1 MLTLFLN
8 QLAPSEF
15 RRQLVED
22 WRTGGSLHLNPP
34 EADPQPVQEE
44 EVEAEEVVVKQ
55 EPVDESEERI
65 KGNPGLSARIAEAKA
80 RLDGVGGGEDDSLPV
95 GELDEEEF
103 CEEGGAQ
110 AEEYSEN
117 RPVKVKQEVMVKQEA
132 QVKQEQLAEDD
143 GREFKREPGL
153 CTPTSSGYW
162 SDDSGSS
169 GPYFGKL
176 NWESQGRGV
185 VVMVTNEGEE
195 RRVPVAA
202 IDVKCGAETGDLVEF
217 SLGPAHTDLSGQ
229 VVRAATRVKLVEK
242 GIPTSEQDQI
252 RGQEALKRSLAGLQ
266 VEDGVKRARMEEVID
281 VRSASFGDYSDI
293 ADMADEQEEEED
305 EDAPPVEQL
314 YSHCICTA
322 GIPGRCTHCPFY
334 FLEAS
339 VERRLLPGETVTMP
353 ARVEGNQGELRRQL
367 NRARLIPFPFKFLA
381 QPSFD
386 LLRRVGRG
394 SLVGRVVGV
403 REEEKVLATVQNLK
417 GEGAVV
423 REGDV
428 LGICQEDLAESSE
441 EVVQDVP
448 VIVSQGDLVRD
459 DRGVYCGFVRLDG
472 EADFQYRLLRLEL
485 EPELAK
491 RFKLLQQ
498 EVTVQTRASLWVE
511 LEARNGKSSLSK
523 YLGKTGRLATAS
535 DVLLDVEETLS
546 SNNNTS
552 ASSHPRRSKQESQ
565 NAYEAM
571 LAQIDQ
577 DIACGN
583 PVVQAPMKASM
594 MSRVF
599 KGVVGQQLVIPQG
612 GSAITNLFLVDDE
625 ITNLKCLLKARV
637 VVSNNEEFKY
647 YNNCYDI
654 PEQAV
659 QVTNGICRASRTTRP
674 CVKVTV
680 TNPRTG
686 TACLK
691 TDSPV
696 ALVKLEQAKPQT
708 PVPVH
713 PPALPTVS
721 QLPSSVLS
729 ALQQPQQVQQKPARP
744 DFSAPRHLER
754 LSRKVARRWEQLVG
768 QNLWEHSLTVEDR
781 FPYFSRGKMKTP
793 FGLNDKELNV
803 RVGLSQ
809 SSRPVKVLDRVNGVF
824 TCAICDVV
832 VLDKYACQ
840 DHWYSAQHKGTM
852 AKLQAIAG
860 PDERVAMNRAVA
872 TELVNQWNL
881 SPLMGLDRVVEV
893 IQGRREPYY
902 HCQICRIDS
911 SLAELGPHLAAPSH
925 VLSFLKALLPSAWAR
940 FAPSPDPTRWTEL
953 DFTVLEQVVTRV
965 DAQHGG
971 KRIAIASSVEQLPEV
986 LARLTSS
993 SYSGK
998 GLDSFFR
1005 SLPPAEV
1012 PQVAA
1017 PMGPVGDKFG
1027 RVLEADAALAEA
1039 VEVSAGA
1046 KAEVAAR
1053 LLGTFPDG
1061 LAGRWV
1067 VVGQGKGGGDGTSLS
1082 VQHGVS
1088 KLWLDEVDKLC
1099 VRLTLE
1105 NCGTSQLHA
1114 KEHAKMAT
1122 VRWRE

>member
-1 MLTLFLN
+1 
-8 QLAPSEF
+8 
-15 RRQLVED
+15 
-22 WRTGGSLHLNPP
+22 
-34 EADPQPVQEE
+34 
-44 EVEAEEVVVKQ
+44 
-55 EPVDESEERI
+55 
-65 KGNPGLSARIAEAKA
+65 
-80 RLDGVGGGEDDSLPV
+80 
-95 GELDEEEF
+95 
-103 CEEGGAQ
+103 
-110 AEEYSEN
+110 
-117 RPVKVKQEVMVKQEA
+117 VKQEA
-132 QVKQEQLAEDD
+132 HIKQEQLIEDD
-143 GREFKREPGL
+143 SREFKREPGL

-242 GIPTSEQDQI
+242 GIPTSEQEQI
-252 RGQEALKRSLAGLQ
+252 KGQEALKRSLAGLQ
-266 VEDGVKRARMEEVID
+266 EEDGVKRARIEEVID

-293 ADMADEQEEEED
+293 ADMAEEPEEEED

-314 YSHCICTA
+314 YPHCICAA
-322 GIPGRCTHCPFY
+322 GLPVRCPHCPFY

-339 VERRLLPGETVTMP
+339 AERRLLPGETVTMP
-353 ARVEGNQGELRRQL
+353 ARIEGNQGELRRQL
-367 NRARLIPFPFKFLA
+367 SRARLIPFPFKFLA

-403 REEEKVLATVQNLK
+403 RDEEKVLATVQNLK

-428 LGICQEDLAESSE
+428 LGICQEDLAESTE
-441 EVVQDVP
+441 ESVKEVP
-448 VIVSQGDLVRD
+448 VLASQGDLVRG
-459 DRGVYCGFVRLDG
+459 DRGVYCGFVRLQG
-472 EADFQYRLLRLEL
+472 EGDFQYRLLRLHL
-485 EPELAK
+485 EAELAK
-491 RFKLLQQ
+491 RFRLVHE
-498 EVTVQTRASLWVE
+498 EVTVQTRSSLWVE
-511 LEARNGKSSLSK
+511 LEAKNGKSSLSK
-523 YLGKTGRLATAS
+523 YLGKQGRLATAS
-535 DVLLDVEETLS
+535 DVLLGVKETKSS
-546 SNNNTS
+546 SNEITT
-552 ASSHPRRSKQESQ
+552 ASHSRRSKQESQ

-612 GSAITNLFLVDDE
+612 GTTSTNLFLTDE
-625 ITNLKCLLKARV
+625 EIPNLKCLLKARV

-654 PEQAV
+654 PEQV
-659 QVTNGICRASRTTRP
+659 VTVTNGICRASRTTRP

-680 TNPRTG
+680 TNPRMG

-696 ALVKLEQAKPQT
+696 ALVKLEQAKA
-708 PVPVH
+708 PVTVVAQVI
-713 PPALPTVS
+713 PPAT
-721 QLPSSVLS
+721 QLPPT
-729 ALQQPQQVQQKPARP
+729 APPAYQQQPQPAVQQKPLRP
-744 DFSAPRHLER
+744 DFSAARHLER
-754 LSRKVARRWEQLVG
+754 LARKVSRRWEQLVG
-768 QNLWEHSLTVEDR
+768 QNLWENSLTVEER

-840 DHWYSAQHKGTM
+840 DHWYSAQHKSTM

-860 PDERVAMNRAVA
+860 PDERVAMGRAVA

-893 IQGRREPYY
+893 LQGRREPYY
-902 HCQICRIDS
+902 HCQICRSDS

-925 VLSFLKALLPSAWAR
+925 VLAFLKALLPAAWAR
-940 FAPSPDPTRWTEL
+940 FSPSPDPSRWTEV
-953 DFTVLEQVVTRV
+953 DFTVLEQVVARV
-965 DAQHGG
+965 EAQHGG

-986 LARLTSS
+986 LARLPSAP
-993 SYSGK
+993 YSGK

-1017 PMGPVGDKFG
+1017 PTGLVGDASG
-1027 RVLEADAALAEA
+1027 RVAVADVALADS
-1039 VEVSAGA
+1039 VEVPAGGN
-1046 KAEVAAR
+1046 AEVAAR
-1053 LLGTFPDG
+1053 LLGAFPDG

-1067 VVGQGKGGGDGTSLS
+1067 VIGQGKDASDGGLS
-1082 VQHGVS
+1082 VHPGLS

-1099 VRLTLE
+1099 VRLTLV

-1114 KEHAKMAT
+1114 KEHVKMAS

>member
-1 MLTLFLN
+1 M
-8 QLAPSEF
+8 
-15 RRQLVED
+15 V
-22 WRTGGSLHLNPP
+22 
-34 EADPQPVQEE
+34 
-44 EVEAEEVVVKQ
+44 AEEVVVKQ
-55 EPVDESEERI
+55 EPLDESEERI

-80 RLDGVGGGEDDSLPV
+80 RLDGVVSGGAESVPGGGELDG
-95 GELDEEEF
+95 GEEYS
-103 CEEGGAQ
+103 EGGGGAD

-117 RPVKVKQEVMVKQEA
+117 SRPVNVKQEVLVKQEA
-132 QVKQEQLAEDD
+132 HVKQEQLTEDD

-176 NWESQGRGV
+176 NWEGHGRGV
-185 VVMVTNEGEE
+185 VVMVTNGGEE

-217 SLGPAHTDLSGQ
+217 SLGPAHADLSGQ
-229 VVRAATRVKLVEK
+229 VVRSATRVKLVEK

-266 VEDGVKRARMEEVID
+266 EEDCVKRARIEEVID

-293 ADMADEQEEEED
+293 ADMAAEEQLEEEED

-314 YSHCICTA
+314 YPHCICAA
-322 GIPGRCTHCPFY
+322 GLPVRCPHCPFY

-339 VERRLLPGETVTMP
+339 AERRLLPGETVTMP
-353 ARVEGNQGELRRQL
+353 ARIEGNQGDLRRQL
-367 NRARLIPFPFKFLA
+367 SRARLIPFPFKFLA

-428 LGICQEDLAESSE
+428 LGICQEDLAESRE
-441 EVVQDVP
+441 ELVQEVP
-448 VIVSQGDLVRD
+448 VMASQGDLVRD
-459 DRGVYCGFVRLDG
+459 DRGVYCGFVRLQGDC
-472 EADFQYRLLRLEL
+472 DFQFKLLRLSL
-485 EPELAK
+485 EAELAK
-491 RFKLLQQ
+491 RFRLKHE
-498 EVTVQTRASLWVE
+498 EVTVQTRSSLWVE

-523 YLGKTGRLATAS
+523 YLGKQGRLATAS
-535 DVLLDVEETLS
+535 DVLLDVGDTKSS
-546 SNNNTS
+546 SNETT
-552 ASSHPRRSKQESQ
+552 ATLHHRRSKQESQ

-594 MSRVF
+594 VSRVF

-612 GSAITNLFLVDDE
+612 GSATTNLFLTDE
-625 ITNLKCLLKARV
+625 EIPNLKCLLKARV

-654 PEQAV
+654 PEQV
-659 QVTNGICRASRTTRP
+659 VTVTNGICRASRTTRP

-680 TNPRTG
+680 TNPRHG

-696 ALVKLEQAKPQT
+696 ALVKLEQAKPPAT
-708 PVPVH
+708 PVTKVGL
-713 PPALPTVS
+713 PPATQLSSTAPLP
-721 QLPSSVLS
+721 
-729 ALQQPQQVQQKPARP
+729 AYQQPQQVQLKSTRP

-754 LSRKVARRWEQLVG
+754 LARKVARRWEQLVG
-768 QNLWEHSLTVEDR
+768 QNLWESSLTVEQR

-803 RVGLSQ
+803 RVGVSQ

-860 PDERVAMNRAVA
+860 PDERVAMGRAVA

-881 SPLMGLDRVVEV
+881 SPFMGLDRVVEV
-893 IQGRREPYY
+893 LQGRREPYY
-902 HCQICRIDS
+902 HCQICRSDS
-911 SLAELGPHLAAPSH
+911 SLAELGAHLAAPSH
-925 VLSFLKALLPSAWAR
+925 VLSFLKALLPAAWAR
-940 FAPSPDPTRWTEL
+940 FAPSPDPSRWTEM
-953 DFTVLEQVVTRV
+953 DFTVLEQVVARV
-965 DAQHGG
+965 EAQHGG
-971 KRIAIASSVEQLPEV
+971 KRIAVASSVEQLPEV
-986 LARLTSS
+986 LARLPSAA
-993 SYSGK
+993 YSGK

-1017 PMGPVGDKFG
+1017 APIGPVGDVSG
-1027 RVLEADAALAEA
+1027 RVTVVDAALADSI
-1039 VEVSAGA
+1039 EVAAGDN
-1046 KAEVAAR
+1046 AEVAAR
-1053 LLGTFPDG
+1053 LLGAFPDG

-1067 VVGQGKGGGDGTSLS
+1067 VVSQGKDGGGLS
-1082 VQHGVS
+1082 VQPGLS
-1088 KLWLDEVDKLC
+1088 KLWLDDVDKLC
-1099 VRLTLE
+1099 VKLTLL
-1105 NCGTSQLHA
+1105 NHSTSPLHI
-1114 KEHAKMAT
+1114 KEHVKMAS